1 MRLKAWQVA
10 GLMALWVLAFA
21 SAQEGVDP
29 REEAKRQKQL
39 LLETSGIL
47 PTELVVEQGKELFQ
61 RKGPSGKTMAECDFG
76 LGKGVLEGAAARLP
90 RYFLDTGRVEDLDS
104 RILTCMT
111 RVQGYKR
118 EQIRRSE
125 VVAVAFYIASKSTGQ
140 KIQVRLLF
148 PQERELYALGEKLF
162 YARSGARDVGCA
174 TCHVTYVGKRAGVLP
189 YADVLGKDQSWTHW
203 PAYRYSNDQIW
214 TMQDRIRACY
224 GNIAHPAPDLY
235 SLPILALEVF
245 LAYRNNGAVVE
256 EWPAFVR

>member
-1 MRLKAWQVA
+1 MVWRAWCT
-10 GLMALWVLAFA
+10 LALALLLPLAL
-21 SAQEGVDP
+21 AQDADP
-29 REEAKRQKQL
+29 REEAKRQKEL
-39 LLETSGIL
+39 LLKTAGIL
-47 PTELVVEQGKELFQ
+47 PTELVVEQGRELFG

-90 RYFLDTGRVEDLDS
+90 RYFLDTNRVEDLDS

-111 RVQGYKR
+111 RVQGFKP

-140 KIQVRLLF
+140 RIQVRLLF

-162 YARSGARDVGCA
+162 YARTGARDVGCA
-174 TCHVTYVGKRAGVLP
+174 TCHVTYVGRRAGVLP

-203 PAYRYSNDQIW
+203 PAYRYSNDQTW

-224 GNIAHPAPDLY
+224 GNIAHPPPDLY